1 MFNGM
6 DWFARTESE
15 MCEGEGLKGLRTCF
29 QYVLSIGS
37 EKAIEF
43 DRSKVD
49 SVRKFMCKGNL
60 PLIIIGIT
68 NQS

>member
-1 MFNGM
+1 
-6 DWFARTESE
+6 
-15 MCEGEGLKGLRTCF
+15 MCEGEGLKGLRTSF